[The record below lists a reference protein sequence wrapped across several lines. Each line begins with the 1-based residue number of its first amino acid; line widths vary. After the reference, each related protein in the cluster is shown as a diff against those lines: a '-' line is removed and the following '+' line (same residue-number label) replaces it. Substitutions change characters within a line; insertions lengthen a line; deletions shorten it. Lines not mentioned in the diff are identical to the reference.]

1 MSERDAAYRRVFHH
15 HQMLRDL
22 LACVL
27 EADWLRDLDWAG
39 LREVNTQYVAERLQ
53 RRVGDGA

>member
-1 MSERDAAYRRVFHH
+1 MRV
-15 HQMLRDL
+15 
-22 LACVL
+22 CPGC
-27 EADWLRDLDWAG
+27 WAG